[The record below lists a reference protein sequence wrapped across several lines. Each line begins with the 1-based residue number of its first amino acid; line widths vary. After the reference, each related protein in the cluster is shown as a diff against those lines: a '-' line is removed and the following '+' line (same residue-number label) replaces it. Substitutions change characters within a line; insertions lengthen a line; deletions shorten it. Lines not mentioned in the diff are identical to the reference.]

1 MLRYSAINIP
11 ERWNDGHS
19 HSGIHSSH
27 YRPFLP
33 LLEIPNS
40 LIFCSI
46 LFLFADSFSI
56 VDHFQFYL
64 DIYGGYVC
72 FVVSII
78 GIGLVTAVIGDV
90 ASHFGCTLGIKDTV
104 TAIVFV
110 ALGTSVPG
118 IYRIY
123 LIFLPLFR
131 TTITFFLCIYY
142 FCVRFEYTCTACIFN
157 VLASLSYFRELLIG
171 IYSICGHFSSFFYPH
186 GVDIQLNATVDNIIS
201 IGWQK
206 ERSSNKSSSGR
217 KSDQFVLNA
226 VVVYFNLQSI
236 YLRCTFTIYVNRNAL
251 KLLMSLLKSF
261 LSSWIDWMQESY
273 QFIHFIP
280 DAL

>member
-1 MLRYSAINIP
+1 MYGWKWISNGLRLSIWGYDIKFMLRYSAINIP

-118 IYRIY
+118 IYRHPYNLCFVISHSGQPFFCCRLVY
-123 LIFLPLFR
+123 LLVLY
-131 TTITFFLCIYY
+131 TF
-142 FCVRFEYTCTACIFN
+142 E
-157 VLASLSYFRELLIG
+157 
-171 IYSICGHFSSFFYPH
+171 
-186 GVDIQLNATVDNIIS
+186 
-201 IGWQK
+201 
-206 ERSSNKSSSGR
+206 
-217 KSDQFVLNA
+217 
-226 VVVYFNLQSI
+226 
-236 YLRCTFTIYVNRNAL
+236 
-251 KLLMSLLKSF
+251 
-261 LSSWIDWMQESY
+261 
-273 QFIHFIP
+273 
-280 DAL
+280 